1 MSSADPAKY
10 STIRFGLEPADDA
23 AMRQYCDAN
32 GMTYTMFFRLALKHL
47 TSTVKKDK
55 KKEIPGQR
63 DIYGRIGKSSVTLR
77 ISHDERRDIV
87 RFARMMNFK
96 EQRSFNRLARYA
108 VKTYLA
114 ACADAERQAQSP
126 EPASEGTPLSSAS

>member
-1 MSSADPAKY
+1 MSIYDTAKY
-10 STIRFGLEPADDA
+10 STLRFGLEPSDDA
-23 AMRQYCDAN
+23 AMRQYCDNN

-47 TSTVKKDK
+47 IATVKKDK

-63 DIYGRIGKSSVTLR
+63 DVYGRIGKSSITLR
-77 ISHDERRDIV
+77 ISIDERRDLV

-96 EQRSFNRLARYA
+96 EERSFNRLARYA

-114 ACADAERQAQSP
+114 ACADAERQAQLP
-126 EPASEGTPLSSAS
+126 EPASAGSPLP

>member
-1 MSSADPAKY
+1 MSTYDTAKY
-10 STIRFGLEPADDA
+10 STLRFGLEPSDDA
-23 AMRQYCDAN
+23 AMRQYCDNN

-47 TSTVKKDK
+47 IATVKKDK

-63 DIYGRIGKSSVTLR
+63 DVYGRIGKSSITLR
-77 ISHDERRDIV
+77 ISIDERRDLV

-126 EPASEGTPLSSAS
+126 EPASADSPLP